1 MDTGRLSANATG
13 FGLALA
19 VTSVFSAILVFIK
32 ESNEGVLDIMKSFGH
47 HWVTHG
53 VLNIV
58 LFAALGVIFTRMN
71 GGKGPDLT
79 PAGLTKTVAYSV
91 IFCSLAIAG
100 FYLIEG

>member
-1 MDTGRLSANATG
+1 MDTERLSANTTG

-19 VTSVFSAILVFIK
+19 VTSVFSAIMVFIK
-32 ESNEGVLDIMKSFGH
+32 ESNEGVLNFLKSFGH

-58 LFAALGVIFTRMN
+58 LFVVLGLVFARMN

-79 PAGLTKTVAYSV
+79 PAGLTKTVAYTV
-91 IFCSLAIAG
+91 IVCALAIAG